1 VDNILKALLGVLSV
15 AGLAALSVPE
25 RDPVAAK
32 EVVPQAATERTAT
45 VVQAAARVPASY
57 APPFASANTPDL
69 KIGTPAIDGR
79 PLDPNF
85 GMPFGVSLQ
94 NPTTSGDVPPSAQ
107 GGYTPPAF
115 IMPGSEASPNPDAMA
130 GGAELITR

>member
-32 EVVPQAATERTAT
+32 EAVPRAATERIAT
-45 VVQAAARVPASY
+45 VVQAPTSQPASY
-57 APPFASANTPDL
+57 ASPIAISNTPDFQ
-69 KIGTPAIDGR
+69 IGTPAIDGR

-94 NPTTSGDVPPSAQ
+94 NPTTSADASPAAL
-107 GGYTPPAF
+107 GGYMPPAF
-115 IMPGSEASPNPDAMA
+115 VMPGSEASPNPDAMA
-130 GGAELITR
+130 GGAELIAR